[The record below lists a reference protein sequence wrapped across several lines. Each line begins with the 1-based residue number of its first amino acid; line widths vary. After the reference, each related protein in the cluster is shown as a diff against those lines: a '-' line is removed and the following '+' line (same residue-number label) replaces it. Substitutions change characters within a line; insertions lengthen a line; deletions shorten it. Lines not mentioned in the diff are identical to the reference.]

1 MAVRDP
7 SRELFGV
14 LQSHFLF
21 NQRKE
26 AKKRKDEKKRKT
38 WLPFFSFF
46 VCSFSYTLDWA
57 RTEPAKVVWSQQP
70 SHRSPAAARTRSRMD
85 SRPARRPRT
94 RSWSGTGPK
103 LLVGG
108 FFLFFFCAFVIW
120 LDHLVDCSGLPDW
133 ITASS
138 PKSHFLFSATQSW
151 YPSVLCSFVFICVF
165 LLFFSSLL
173 FRRRLCP
180 RWSSA
185 VSTRSSC
192 LTDQQAWRCRRKWCL
207 TTWRGISPCRFGWS
221 TNTTPDRTNMSKST
235 FSAMRMI
242 IVSCWLN
249 WHFDFFASHVTFC
262 FDCSTRL
269 CFSDRNEPPP
279 LFPLCAQLPTHFAA
293 AQGVW
298 RRRSQEFP
306 PGRVSLET
314 ASGDF
319 WLSDREILLSCFVFL
334 YFLYNFWILADF
346 E

>member
-26 AKKRKDEKKRKT
+26 AKKRKDGKKRKT
-38 WLPFFSFF
+38 WLPFFSFCLLLLLYF
-46 VCSFSYTLDWA
+46 GLGTNRTSESCVEPTAEPSISCRRQDPEPNGLATCPSTKDAKLIRYWPQTFSG
-57 RTEPAKVVWSQQP
+57 RI
-70 SHRSPAAARTRSRMD
+70 
-85 SRPARRPRT
+85 
-94 RSWSGTGPK
+94 
-103 LLVGG
+103 
-108 FFLFFFCAFVIW
+108 FFFFFCAFVIW
-120 LDHLVDCSGLPDW
+120 LDHLVDCSGLPDR

-138 PKSHFLFSATQSW
+138 PNHISYLVPHNHDIHLFF
-151 YPSVLCSFVFICVF
+151 VSFVFICVF